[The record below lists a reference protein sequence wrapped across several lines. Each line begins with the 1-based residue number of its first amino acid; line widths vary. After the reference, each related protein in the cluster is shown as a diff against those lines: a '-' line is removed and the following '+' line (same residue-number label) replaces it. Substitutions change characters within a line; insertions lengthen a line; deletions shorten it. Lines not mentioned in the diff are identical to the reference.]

1 LADPEPAGERLEL
14 MRFKRC
20 GEGDGDEADARSG
33 ETSSASAS
41 ARVDEDHFIVLCVEV
56 YSTWVEWWW
65 LY

>member
-1 LADPEPAGERLEL
+1 